1 MLGAPKYPV
10 IATQTE
16 TIILFGE
23 VLVDIF
29 AGRKVFGGAPFN
41 VARHLQAFGLHPVL
55 ITRTGDD
62 ELRRQLITIL
72 EDTGMDA
79 CGIQL
84 DAFHPAG
91 QVMVRM
97 EGCKHHF
104 DILPEQAYD
113 YIHAGMARRVS
124 GAAHP
129 CWIYFGTLAQRHTIS
144 KQALAALTR
153 NSKTPHLVDIN
164 LREPWYDR
172 SIIEHSLKRADVAKI
187 NLDELEIL
195 ASLLQLPG
203 KHATQKAVALIKR
216 FALRSL
222 LVTCGEQGAWQLD
235 NTGKKHQVVGL
246 ATLSAY
252 VDSVGAGD
260 GFAAVYLLG
269 QLRDWPI
276 DLTLV
281 RANKFAAA
289 LCGIRGAIPDSEDFY
304 LPFIAEWKL

>member
-1 MLGAPKYPV
+1 M

-29 AGRKVFGGAPFN
+29 ADRKVFGGAPFN

-62 ELRRQLITIL
+62 ELRRQLIAIL
-72 EDTGMDA
+72 KETGMDA

-84 DAFHPAG
+84 DALHPTG

-97 EGCKHHF
+97 EGCEHHF

-113 YIHAGMARRVS
+113 YIHAGMAHMVS
-124 GAAHP
+124 LAVRPH
-129 CWIYFGTLAQRHTIS
+129 WIYFGTLAQRHTIS
-144 KQALAALTR
+144 AQALASLTR
-153 NSKTPHLVDIN
+153 SSKAPRLVDIN
-164 LREPWYDR
+164 LRKPWYDR
-172 SIIEHSLKRADVAKI
+172 SIIERSLKYADAAKI
-187 NLDELEIL
+187 NLEELEIL
-195 ASLLQLPG
+195 VSLLQLTG
-203 KHATQKAVALIKR
+203 KQATQKAAALIKR
-216 FALRSL
+216 FALQSL

-235 NTGKKHQVVGL
+235 NKGKKHQVEGWAV
-246 ATLSAY
+246 LSAY
-252 VDSVGAGD
+252 TDSVGAGD
-260 GFAAVYLLG
+260 GFAAVYMLG
-269 QLRDWPI
+269 QLRNWPI
-276 DLTLV
+276 DLTLA

-289 LCGIRGAIPDSEDFY
+289 LCGIRGAIPDSGDFY